1 MLDWSLFV
9 AAAYAVG
16 SVPVGFLIGRARG
29 VDLREAGSG
38 NIGATNAGRV
48 LGRRWGALCFLLDVL
63 KGAAPVLAAGAW
75 TGAIADERLGAA
87 DEAWWCGVALAAIVG
102 HVCPVWLGFRGGKGV
117 ATSLGAL
124 GALWPIATVPAAAAL
139 AVWLGF
145 AVATRYVGLS
155 SVAAAVALPVA
166 AWVASRTAVW
176 GERAVWPALA
186 MMTLLAGL
194 VIWRHRGNLARTWRG
209 EEPRIGGRRGASGGD
224 KSAPG
229 PADPDR

>member
-1 MLDWSLFV
+1 M
-9 AAAYAVG
+9 
-16 SVPVGFLIGRARG
+16 
-29 VDLREAGSG
+29 
-38 NIGATNAGRV
+38 
-48 LGRRWGALCFLLDVL
+48 
-63 KGAAPVLAAGAW
+63 
-75 TGAIADERLGAA
+75 
-87 DEAWWCGVALAAIVG
+87 
-102 HVCPVWLGFRGGKGV
+102 

-209 EEPRIGGRRGASGGD
+209 EEPRIGGRREASGGD